1 MIPLLISICALLLTT
16 ILYHKRIYQ
25 LLLRVIAIILLYLS
39 VTNFSLK
46 IKTRITP
53 SLPILLVDCS
63 PSVRNYLHK
72 VEGIISNLNFRYQT
86 LFFSDTICVDKND
99 PKGRF
104 TNITAALTT
113 TSNLFPSAIILISDG
128 NHNSG
133 PSPID
138 VLQEFKTPV
147 YCFSVGNKEIK
158 DQAIVDVLYPE
169 YAFRNDTVS
178 VEVIVETS
186 GMTKRTSRISLKSN
200 SINVEK
206 DFQPTREL
214 TRRSIEFRFVARKE
228 GEERYKISLLPQVEE
243 TNYENNEK
251 VFFISTFDRKISV
264 LYYTDHPSFNTHFI
278 KECLKDNKNL
288 EFSDAIRISDG
299 KFINAGRLINEGT
312 INLAHF
318 DIIIFDNFNVQ
329 NLPQGLREFLNKDK
343 GILITGSIRGT
354 SKVLNEILPFQTTGT
369 QLEQELPIKVLS
381 PFSVFSPL
389 ENYAPIS
396 KINRIVGIN
405 SQTTLL
411 AKAGDIPLLGY
422 RQINGSAV
430 FQINIPD
437 LGVWHFTQLNLN
449 HREILKPLLEE
460 IMRFLSPYGRNQRLI
475 LTALKQQYHTGELA
489 SFHLKSYDRNLNPGS
504 GGDFYLEF
512 REKKIPFFET
522 RPGIYEV
529 TFRAD
534 TAGEFSV
541 FARGILQNDTLKSNS
556 LKLNMIDIKSEPEEI
571 VNTHLLKKISQKTG
585 GGYYELSELIH
596 FQPPQM
602 TDYYETKTIFLDQPV
617 FYIII
622 FCLVVFDWIIRK
634 KNGLI

>member
-1 MIPLLISICALLLTT
+1 
-16 ILYHKRIYQ
+16 LYHKRIYQ
-25 LLLRVIAIILLYLS
+25 LLLRVIAIILLYLF

-53 SLPILLVDCS
+53 SLPILLVDYS
-63 PSVRNYLHK
+63 PSVRNYLHE
-72 VEGIISNLNFRYQT
+72 VEEIISNLNFRYQT
-86 LFFSDTICVDKND
+86 LFFSDTIYVDKNN

-104 TNITAALTT
+104 TNITAALATA
-113 TSNLFPSAIILISDG
+113 SNLFPSAIILISDG

-138 VLQEFKTPV
+138 VLEEFRTPV
-147 YCFSVGNKEIK
+147 YCFSVGNKETK

-169 YAFRNDTVS
+169 YAFQNDTIS
-178 VEVIVETS
+178 IEVIVETG
-186 GMTKRTSRISLKSN
+186 GMTERNGRISLKSN
-200 SINVEK
+200 SINIEK
-206 DFQPTREL
+206 DFQLTREL

-228 GEERYKISLLPQVEE
+228 GEERYNISLLPQVAE

-251 VFFISTFDRKISV
+251 VFSIGTFDRKISV
-264 LYYTDHPSFNTHFI
+264 LYYTDHPSFNTPFI
-278 KECLKDNKNL
+278 KECLKDNNNL

-299 KFINAGRLINEGT
+299 KLINAGRLINEET

-354 SKVLNEILPFQTTGT
+354 SEVLNEILPFQTNGT

-396 KINRIVGIN
+396 KINRIIGIN

-422 RQINGSAV
+422 RKINSSAV

-437 LGVWHFTQLNLN
+437 LGVWHFAQLNLN

-475 LTALKQQYHTGELA
+475 LTALKQQYHTGELV
-489 SFHLKSYDRNLNPGS
+489 SFHLKRYDRNLNPGS

-512 REKKIPFFET
+512 GEKKIPFFET
-522 RPGIYEV
+522 RSGIYEV

-541 FARGILQNDTLKSNS
+541 FACGILQNDTLKSNS
-556 LKLNMIDIKSEPEEI
+556 LKLNIIDVKSEPEEI
-571 VNTHLLKKISQKTG
+571 VNTHLLKKISEETG
-585 GGYYELSELIH
+585 GGYYELSELMH

-602 TDYYETKTIFLDQPV
+602 TDYYETKTFFLDQPV
-617 FYIII
+617 FYIVI
-622 FCLVVFDWIIRK
+622 FCLVVFVWIIRK